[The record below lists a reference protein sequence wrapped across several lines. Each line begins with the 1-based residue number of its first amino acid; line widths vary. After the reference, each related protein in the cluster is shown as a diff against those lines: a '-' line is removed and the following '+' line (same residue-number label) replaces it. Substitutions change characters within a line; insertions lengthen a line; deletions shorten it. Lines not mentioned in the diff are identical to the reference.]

1 MASMKSLVLE
11 FLRDD
16 GGEDLIE
23 YGLLSSFVASVAL
36 ATIILDPV
44 GVRTAL
50 VGCYGKAVEA
60 LYMAAQTDLAR

>member
-1 MASMKSLVLE
+1 MKSLVQK
-11 FLRDD
+11 FLHDD
-16 GGEDLIE
+16 SGEDLIE

-50 VGCYGKAVEA
+50 VGAYAHAVEA
-60 LYMAAQTDLAR
+60 LYMAAQTDLVK

>member
-1 MASMKSLVLE
+1 MTALVLE

-16 GGEDLIE
+16 SGEDLIE

-36 ATIILDPV
+36 ATIIMDPV

-50 VGCYGKAVEA
+50 VGAYAKAVEA
-60 LYMAAQTDLAR
+60 LYMAAQTDLVK